1 MNSDEIARLLYHA
14 HSRDTEVAR
23 DYFADSRHLGMFEA
37 RKLAYDLSRQT
48 AAQVE
53 HLVSCGRC
61 LRLVSHLRD
70 AIIHPGIRELAAWA
84 ENALDGSRRRELQL
98 HLETDGCHACLLRLR
113 RSPRVAAYR
122 ALIAAGQAADL
133 ATRARRPISV
143 FSPVTVGLR
152 FSDQASTVQILTTDR
167 ENGVSARLWQL
178 ENGTIEIVV
187 RALDSAMANSCLRV
201 ELAGP
206 EDSWENEVVLTE
218 HDDYGW
224 MGRRVVGAVGDIL
237 PRLLG
242 NTGRGLVFTVSLPDG
257 ESPRGQSFGK
267 RDLGKLSP
275 AEGRQILACLSDA
288 NTMVRYAAVR
298 SISGKDATSAPVL
311 LDPLIAILQDSGE
324 DPAIRTAAAEALGS
338 FGLAAVTS
346 VSVEA
351 LRQLLE
357 DNDLQVREAAAAALR
372 AMAG

>member
-1 MNSDEIARLLYHA
+1 MNSDELARLLYHA
-14 HSRDTEVAR
+14 HGRDTEVASG
-23 DYFADSRHLGMFEA
+23 YFADSRHLTIFEA
-37 RKLAYDLSRQT
+37 RKLAYDPSCQT
-48 AAQVE
+48 AAQAE
-53 HLVSCGRC
+53 HLASCRRC
-61 LRLVSHLRD
+61 PRLVSHLRD
-70 AIIHPGIRELAAWA
+70 AIVHPGVRELAAWA
-84 ENALDGSRRRELQL
+84 ENALDESRRRELTL
-98 HLETDGCHACLLRLR
+98 HLETDGCHACQLRLR

-122 ALIAAGQAADL
+122 ALIAAGQAADV

-152 FSDQASTVQILTTDR
+152 FSDQASTVQIYAMDR
-167 ENGVSARLWQL
+167 ENGVSARLWQR

-206 EDSWENEVVLTE
+206 EDSWEDEVVLTE
-218 HDDYGW
+218 HDKYGW
-224 MGRRVVGAVGDIL
+224 MGRRVVGAVADIL

-242 NTGRGLVFTVSLPDG
+242 DTGRGLVFTVSLPDG
-257 ESPRGQSFGK
+257 EPPAGQSFGK
-267 RDLGKLSP
+267 RDLGKLTP
-275 AEGRQILACLSDA
+275 AEGGQILACLSDA
-288 NTMVRYAAVR
+288 NTMVRYAAIR

-311 LDPLIAILQDSGE
+311 LDPLIAILWDSWE
-324 DPAIRTAAAEALGS
+324 DPAVRTAAAEALES

-351 LRQLLE
+351 LRHLLK
-357 DNDLQVREAAAAALR
+357 DDDLQVREAAAAALQ